1 MTRDPVR
8 PALAPPTT
16 TMAQTASKSF
26 GQWKILVIAPNETIL
41 PQLQP
46 LIEEFLPFSTLIT
59 LPDYPTRAIL
69 SEVFAD
75 QGTNLCFVDAFSN
88 RDWAQALLNDLSM
101 LDARMPL
108 VALHADNDPDYI
120 LRTLRVG
127 ATEVLMQPV
136 TGDQFCAAMERICAL
151 TRGRTGELGRLLCVV
166 PAKGAC
172 GATTIACN
180 IAPQMARASGKKVLL
195 CDLDP
200 LTGTV
205 SFQLKL
211 KSMYSF
217 LDAISR
223 IQGMDAD
230 IWNGM
235 VLNTR
240 GIDVLLAP
248 EKPVHGAEELRE
260 TGAMLEFA
268 RTLYDLVLLD
278 TNGPYGQWNVA
289 LARQC
294 DELLLITTNELPS
307 LQATQRALAYLDRNR
322 VDRAKIKVVVNRYN
336 KDIGLSREVIE
347 AALHCDVTHLLTSD
361 YDAVQRSLVDGKLVP
376 PTCELGRG
384 FQQLTARLLGKPIE
398 EPKPKPT
405 GITGLFASLLGR

>member
-1 MTRDPVR
+1 MP
-8 PALAPPTT
+8 
-16 TMAQTASKSF
+16 QTASKSF
-26 GQWKILVIAPNETIL
+26 GQWKILVIAPNEQIL
-41 PQLQP
+41 EQLQP
-46 LIEEFLPFSTLIT
+46 LIEEHLPFSTVVALRE
-59 LPDYPTRAIL
+59 YPTRAVL

-108 VALHADNDPDYI
+108 IALHADNDPDYI

-127 ATEVLMQPV
+127 ATEVLMRPV
-136 TGDQFCAAMERICAL
+136 TSDQFCAAMERICAL
-151 TRGRTGELGRLLCVV
+151 TRGRTGELGRILMVA

-172 GATTIACN
+172 GATTVACN
-180 IAPQMARASGKKVLL
+180 IAPQLAKMSGKRVLL

-223 IQGMDAD
+223 VQGMDED
-230 IWNGM
+230 IWRGM

-268 RTLYDLVLLD
+268 RTLYDLIVLD

-294 DELLLITTNELPS
+294 DELLLVTTNELPS
-307 LQATQRALAYLDRNR
+307 LQAAQRALAYLDRSR
-322 VDRAKIKVVVNRYN
+322 VDRAKIKVIVNRYN
-336 KDIGLSREVIE
+336 KDLGLSREVIE
-347 AALHCDVTHLLTSD
+347 AALQCDVTHLLPSD
-361 YDAVQRSLVDGKLVP
+361 YDGVQRALVDGKLLAP
-376 PTCELGRG
+376 ACDLGRE
-384 FQQLTARLLGKPIE
+384 FHRMTARLLGKPVE
-398 EPKPKPT
+398 EPKPKPA
-405 GITGLFASLLGR
+405 GIGALISSLLRR